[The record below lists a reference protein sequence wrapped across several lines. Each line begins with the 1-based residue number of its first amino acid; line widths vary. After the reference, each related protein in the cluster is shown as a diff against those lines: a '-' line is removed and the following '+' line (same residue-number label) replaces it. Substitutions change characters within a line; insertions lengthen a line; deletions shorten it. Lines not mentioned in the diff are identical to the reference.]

1 MDKKPLNSID
11 KFFDLN
17 KDGNLS
23 SFERATRD
31 MYFIDS
37 IEKTSKSTS
46 SSKSEFWKSYDRISN
61 HEETLFDKICMWI
74 GFVVLIAIIIFVLSF
89 FV

>member
-17 KDGNLS
+17 KDGNLN

-37 IEKTSKSTS
+37 IEKASKTTS

-74 GFVVLIAIIIFVLSF
+74 GLVVLIAIIIFVLSF

>member
-1 MDKKPLNSID
+1 MDKKPLNSVD

-17 KDGNLS
+17 KDSNLN

-37 IEKTSKSTS
+37 IEKASKTTS

-74 GFVVLIAIIIFVLSF
+74 GLVVLIAIIIFVLSF

>member
-37 IEKTSKSTS
+37 IEKASKT
-46 SSKSEFWKSYDRISN
+46 
-61 HEETLFDKICMWI
+61 T
-74 GFVVLIAIIIFVLSF
+74 
-89 FV
+89 